1 MDYDRLLRGLIV
13 ERLRRRLGREY
24 GEVEVNPGGGPDLVL
39 GSHGLTLAV
48 VQVETERSITP
59 EAASRWA
66 GLASSG
72 QKLILMVPR
81 ASKVKATE
89 LLWQKGIMDRVA
101 IGTYEI
107 EIKMP

>member
-13 ERLRRRLGREY
+13 ERLRRKLGRQY
-24 GEVEVNPGGGPDLVL
+24 GEVKVNPGGGPDMVL
-39 GSHGLTLAV
+39 GSHGLTLAM
-48 VQVETERSITP
+48 VQVETEGSITP
-59 EAASRWA
+59 EGAAKWA

-72 QKLILMVPR
+72 SKLILMVPR
-81 ASKVKATE
+81 ASKVRATE
-89 LLWQKGIMDRVA
+89 LLWEKGLMDRVA